1 MKNNIFKSLILL
13 VFTAFLCIS
22 CDQEQFNLN
31 TKIKVIKYNNGL
43 KSDVEMLAL
52 GILKNFFKL

>member
-31 TKIKVIKYNNGL
+31 TKIKVIKYI
-43 KSDVEMLAL
+43 
-52 GILKNFFKL
+52 ILYILIEN